1 MKTSFRVARIAGIDI
16 NVHVTF
22 GLILLYG
29 AIQWGAQFGAR
40 GALFGVLLM
49 IVLFMC
55 VVLHELGHS
64 LVAQSFGI
72 PVRDI
77 TLLPIGGVARME
89 KNPSKPVHELLIAAA
104 GPFVNV
110 VLALILYVAT
120 DVGAALASTGA
131 PDLAKQMTPGLPT
144 ALFWLFLSNVF
155 LAAFNLIPAFPMDGG
170 RMLRALLAMSLGFG
184 AATRIAAAVGQ
195 IFALGFGLFGLVT
208 GNLLLVLVGVFV
220 FFGAGQERAEEQARV
235 VLGTTRVGDAY
246 NKNAIA
252 LAPGTQVSQ
261 VVDHILTS
269 YQPDFAVMQGTKL
282 LGVVSRDDILRS
294 LATELSDVYVTG
306 IMHRDVLTVDAGLT
320 LEEVREMMAA
330 TGQRLAAVS
339 RGETYLGLV
348 SREDL
353 AEALLVIGFAKAQEA
368 RRQAAARTT

>member
-22 GLILLYG
+22 GLILLFG
-29 AIQWGAQFGAR
+29 AIQWGTPYGPR
-40 GALFGVLLM
+40 GALFGALLM
-49 IVLFMC
+49 VVLFTC

-64 LVAQSFGI
+64 LVAKAFGI

-89 KNPSKPVHELLIAAA
+89 RNPEKPFHELLIAAA
-104 GPFVNV
+104 GPLVNV
-110 VLALILYVAT
+110 LLALVLFATT
-120 DVGAALASTGA
+120 DVGATLASTPA

-144 ALFWLFLSNVF
+144 ALLWLFLSNVF

-170 RMLRALLAMSLGFG
+170 RMLRAILALWLGFG
-184 AATRIAAAVGQ
+184 SATRIAASVGQ
-195 IFALGFGLFGLVT
+195 IFAMAFGLFGLFT

-246 NKNAIA
+246 NKNAIT
-252 LAPGTQVSQ
+252 LAPGTAVSQ

-269 YQPDFAVMQGTKL
+269 YQPDFAVMQGTKV

-320 LEEVREMMAA
+320 LEEVREMMSA
-330 TGQRLAAVS
+330 TGKRLAAVQ
-339 RGETYLGLV
+339 RGETFLGLI

-353 AEALLVIGFAKAQEA
+353 AEALLVIGFARAQEA
-368 RRQAAARTT
+368 RRRAAASSV